1 MLYRTATSDDWLRT
15 KGGVAF
21 LVFGLNNKMTKIE
34 QVHRVFVSEE
44 FLEDTYT
51 VPEEPDPLI
60 LARQHRKELED
71 IAVIRAAT
79 GEHDADG
86 VIRITA

>member
-15 KGGVAF
+15 NGGVAF

-44 FLEDTYT
+44 YLEDTYKA
-51 VPEEPDPLI
+51 PEEPDPLI
-60 LARQHRKELED
+60 LAKQHSNELED

-79 GEHDADG
+79 GQFDADG